1 MFINKKHKH
10 EKAQKKK
17 KRSRISGGPSES
29 ELYSC
34 SNMVQR
40 LMRRGLSGIK
50 LCIAAALNYGEKES
64 HNAYVQFS

>member
-10 EKAQKKK
+10 EKAKKK
-17 KRSRISGGPSES
+17 KRISGGSSES

-34 SNMVQR
+34 SKMVQR